1 VAESS
6 KPGLRKLREWPMFRG
21 PLAKRR
27 RAAQDGRAP
36 PRVPELIME
45 HVPGTVA
52 EKLAW
57 LRQQRAQGMLD
68 GDDPDEIAEA
78 EALLTMLM
86 RLSGAKEPREKQ
98 HPAPGGEPRK
108 NAALRVT
115 HAGKASRRSVQPG
128 GAGNAGSAD
137 QE

>member
-1 VAESS
+1 
-6 KPGLRKLREWPMFRG
+6 MFRG

-86 RLSGAKEPREKQ
+86 RLSGAKEPREKGR
-98 HPAPGGEPRK
+98 GGT
-108 NAALRVT
+108 LRDHRATDPLPTLDPV
-115 HAGKASRRSVQPG
+115 
-128 GAGNAGSAD
+128 SA
-137 QE
+137 